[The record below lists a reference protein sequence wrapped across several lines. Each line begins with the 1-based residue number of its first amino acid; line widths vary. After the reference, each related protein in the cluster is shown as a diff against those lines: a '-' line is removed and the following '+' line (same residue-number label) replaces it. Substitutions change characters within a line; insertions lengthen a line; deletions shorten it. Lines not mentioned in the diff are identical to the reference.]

1 MPGEPLNFIAYVV
14 LNVEAV
20 PTVDVP
26 KVVGSTTKLIFLKS
40 FAVKKSSLSEP
51 SRLVCNIT

>member
-1 MPGEPLNFIAYVV
+1 MPGDPLNFMAYVFLYV
-14 LNVEAV
+14 VAV

-40 FAVKKSSLSEP
+40 FAVRKSSLSAP
-51 SRLVCNIT
+51 SKVACNIT